1 MINRA
6 AIILRYKEPAIR
18 WVNDLDLGEEVDD
31 TEFTDD
37 EINSERTVYLISDE
51 DAETDEAVSHWIE
64 LNYLNIFLN
73 ELDSWATDDSL
84 WPQNLSLEL
93 FYEWF
98 EVECHTMIVDTVE
111 GDPIVDDEDELP
123 FEVLH

>member
-123 FEVLH
+123 FGVLH

>member
-37 EINSERTVYLISDE
+37 EINIERTVYLISDE

-123 FEVLH
+123 FGVLH